1 MESIKFALMNSI
13 FLSIRT
19 HSNAWITA
27 VLAFVLFGVVS
38 FTNHIL
44 FRTYALDLGLYTNAL
59 YDYAHFRFADTS
71 LFLPENKNL
80 LADHFDL
87 YLMLFSPLSW
97 IFKSYTLLIVQCL
110 AVIAGGFGI
119 YFLLNENEQ
128 TRPFRIWGMI
138 IFYLFFGTLAA
149 LAYDYHSNV
158 ISAMALPFFF
168 LMVNRKAWGKAFAL
182 LVFMCLGK
190 ENVSLFLFFVSLGLF
205 WKYFK
210 WKESRKPLLLF
221 AAFSAV
227 YFLFM
232 VKWVMPTI
240 AGEKDFVHFGKY
252 PVIGGD
258 MTAAIK
264 FMIMHPLEFIRLLFV
279 NHMPEDP
286 TYNNEKVFFYLV
298 FFVAGGWA
306 LFVRPWYFV
315 MILPIIIQK
324 ELTNQPSTWGCVYQ
338 YSIEFAPVVVVALF
352 EVVSRWKFNPSRIGV
367 VLLFFTLSSTVYG
380 LVERSKAWEK
390 ERFIFWQRPHFKPH
404 YDLTDV
410 KILMN
415 RIPEDAA
422 VMANS
427 AYVGQLAYRDKCYTL
442 PFVKDSEFILISA
455 TESTYPLS
463 VDQTNEFIQALQVDS
478 TWTLLEQRG
487 HAYLFQRK
495 P

>member
-1 MESIKFALMNSI
+1 MNKI
-13 FLSIRT
+13 FLSFRT
-19 HSNAWITA
+19 HSAAWITA
-27 VLAFVLFGVVS
+27 ALAFVLFGIVS

-97 IFKSYTLLIVQCL
+97 IFKSYTLLVVQCV
-110 AVIAGGFGI
+110 AVIAGGFGV
-119 YFLLNENEQ
+119 YFLLNENEES
-128 TRPFRIWGMI
+128 RPFRIWGMT

-158 ISAMALPFFF
+158 ISVMAMPFFF
-168 LMVNRKAWGKAFAL
+168 LSVHRKAWGKAFAL

-210 WKESRKPLLLF
+210 SKESRKFILLF
-221 AAFSAV
+221 AGFSVV
-227 YFLFM
+227 YFLLM
-232 VKWVMPTI
+232 VKWVMPGI

-252 PVIGGD
+252 PVLGGD

-264 FMIMHPLEFIRLLFV
+264 FMIIHPLEFIRLLFV

-286 TYNNEKVFFYLV
+286 NYNNEKVFFYLV
-298 FFVAGGWA
+298 LFVAGGWA

-338 YSIEFAPVVVVALF
+338 YSVEFAPVVIVALI
-352 EVVSRWKFNPSRIGV
+352 EVVSRWKFNANRVGA
-367 VLLFFTLSSTVYG
+367 VLIFFTLSSTVYG

-390 ERFIFWQRPHFKPH
+390 ERFIFWQKPHFKPH

-415 RIPEDAA
+415 RIPEDAS

-442 PFVKDSEFILISA
+442 PFLKDAEFILISS

-463 VDQTNEFIQALQVDS
+463 VDQTNEFIQALQVDT
-478 TWTLLEQRG
+478 TWNLVEQRG
-487 HAYLFQRK
+487 HIYLFQRK

>member
-1 MESIKFALMNSI
+1 MKELLKSFRFHRSAWLTAMLAFAL
-13 FLSIRT
+13 F
-19 HSNAWITA
+19 A
-27 VLAFVLFGVVS
+27 VVS
-38 FTNHIL
+38 FTNHIF

-97 IFKSYTLLIVQCL
+97 IFKSYTLLVVQAV
-110 AVIAGGFGI
+110 AVIIGGFGI
-119 YFLLNENEQ
+119 YFLLNENEA
-128 TRPFRIWGMI
+128 TRQYRIWGMAM
-138 IFYLFFGTLAA
+138 FYLFFGTLAA

-158 ISAMALPFFF
+158 ISAMALPFYF
-168 LMVNRKAWGKAFAL
+168 LMVNRKSWLKAFAL
-182 LVFMCLGK
+182 LVFMFLGK

-205 WKYFK
+205 WKYFNS
-210 WKESRKPLLLF
+210 KESRKYILLF
-221 AAFSAV
+221 AGFSIV

-252 PVIGGD
+252 PVLGGD

-264 FMIMHPLEFIRLLFV
+264 FMITHPLEFIRLLFV

-286 TYNNEKVFFYLV
+286 TYNNEKVYFYLV
-298 FFVAGGWA
+298 LFVAGGWA
-306 LFVRPWYFV
+306 LFVRPWYFL
-315 MILPIIIQK
+315 MIIPIIIQK

-338 YSIEFAPVVVVALF
+338 YSIEFAPVVIIALI
-352 EVVSRWKFNPSRIGV
+352 ETVSKWKFNANRIGV

-380 LVERSKAWEK
+380 LAKRSKAWEK
-390 ERFIFWQRPHFKPH
+390 ERFVFWQKPHFKPH
-404 YDLTDV
+404 YDLADV
-410 KILMN
+410 KVLMEK
-415 RIPEDAA
+415 IPADAS

-442 PFVKDSEFILISA
+442 PLVKDSEFILVSS

-463 VDQTNEFIQALQVDS
+463 VEQTNEMIQAIQVDT
-478 TWTLLEQRG
+478 TWNLLEQRG
-487 HAYLFQRK
+487 HVYLFQRK

>member
-1 MESIKFALMNSI
+1 MKATLNSKG
-13 FLSIRT
+13 LHNT
-19 HSNAWITA
+19 AWLTA
-27 VLAFVLFGVVS
+27 TLAFLLFAMVS

-71 LFLPENKNL
+71 LFLPESKNL

-97 IFKSYTLLIVQCL
+97 IFKSYTLLVVQCV
-110 AVIAGGFGI
+110 AVIIGGFGI
-119 YFLLNENEQ
+119 YFLLNENEG

-138 IFYLFFGTLAA
+138 MFYLFFGTLAA

-190 ENVSLFLFFVSLGLF
+190 ENVSLFLFFVSVGLF

-210 WKESRKPLLLF
+210 SKESRKYILLF
-221 AAFSAV
+221 AGFSVV
-227 YFLFM
+227 YFLLM
-232 VKWVMPTI
+232 VKWVMPNI
-240 AGEKDFVHFGKY
+240 AGEEDFVHFGKY
-252 PVIGGD
+252 PILGGD

-264 FMIMHPLEFIRLLFV
+264 FMFMHPFEFIRLLFV
-279 NHMPEDP
+279 NHMPEEP
-286 TYNNEKVFFYLV
+286 LYAEEKAYFYLV
-298 FFVAGGWA
+298 LLCAGGWA
-306 LFVRPWYFV
+306 LFERPWYFV
-315 MILPIIIQK
+315 MIIPIIIQK

-338 YSIEFAPVVVVALF
+338 YSIEFAPVVVIAVM
-352 EVVSRWKFNPSRIGV
+352 EVVSRWKFNANRVGA
-367 VLLFFTLSSTVYG
+367 VLIFFTLSSTVYG

-390 ERFIFWQRPHFKPH
+390 ERFIFWQKPHFKPH

-410 KILMN
+410 MVLMEK
-415 RIPEDAA
+415 IPEDAA

-442 PFVKDSEFILISA
+442 PFVKDAEFILISSV
-455 TESTYPLS
+455 ESTYPLS
-463 VDQTNEFIQALQVDS
+463 VDQTNEFIQAIQVDS
-478 TWTLLEQRG
+478 TWSLVEQRG
-487 HAYLFQRK
+487 HVYLFQRK

>member
-1 MESIKFALMNSI
+1 MNKI
-13 FLSIRT
+13 ILSFRT
-19 HSNAWITA
+19 HSAAWITA
-27 VLAFVLFGVVS
+27 ALAFVLFGIIS

-80 LADHFDL
+80 LADHFDV

-97 IFKSYTLLIVQCL
+97 IFKSYTLLVVQVV
-110 AVIAGGFGI
+110 AVIAGGFGM
-119 YFLLNENEQ
+119 YFLLNEKEE
-128 TRPFRIWGMI
+128 TRPFRICGMV

-168 LMVNRKAWGKAFAL
+168 LTVNRKAWGKAFAL

-210 WKESRKPLLLF
+210 SKESRKFILLF
-221 AAFSAV
+221 AGFSLV
-227 YFLFM
+227 YFLLM

-252 PVIGGD
+252 PVLGGD

-264 FMIMHPLEFIRLLFV
+264 FIIIHPLEFIRLLFV
-279 NHMPEDP
+279 NHMPENEI
-286 TYNNEKVFFYLV
+286 YNNEKVFFYLV
-298 FFVAGGWA
+298 LFVSGGWA
-306 LFVRPWYFV
+306 LFVRPWYFI
-315 MILPIIIQK
+315 MIIPIIIQK
-324 ELTNQPSTWGCVYQ
+324 ELTNQPTTWGCSYQ
-338 YSIEFAPVVVVALF
+338 YSIEFAPVVLIALM
-352 EVVSRWKFNPSRIGV
+352 EVVSRLKWNVNRIGT
-367 VLLFFTLSSTVYG
+367 LLIFLTVSSTVYAF
-380 LVERSKAWEK
+380 VERSKSWEK
-390 ERFIFWQRPHFKPH
+390 ARFIFWQKPHFTPL
-404 YDLTDV
+404 YDLTGV
-410 KILMN
+410 KILMD
-415 RIPEDAA
+415 RIPADAS

-427 AYVGQLAYRDKCYTL
+427 AYVGQLAYRDKCYAFPL
-442 PFVKDSEFILISA
+442 VKDAEYMLISS
-455 TESTYPLS
+455 TEATYPFTYE
-463 VDQTNEFIQALQVDS
+463 QTNIFIQSVQVDS
-478 TWTLLEQRG
+478 MWQLVEQRE
-487 HAYLFQRK
+487 HVYLFQRK

>member
-1 MESIKFALMNSI
+1 MKALLKSYQLHSSACLTAMLAFAL
-13 FLSIRT
+13 F
-19 HSNAWITA
+19 A
-27 VLAFVLFGVVS
+27 VVS
-38 FTNHIL
+38 FTNHIF

-97 IFKSYTLLIVQCL
+97 IFKSYTLLVLQC
-110 AVIAGGFGI
+110 ASVIIGGFGI
-119 YFLLNENEQ
+119 YFLLNENEG
-128 TRPFRIWGMI
+128 TRPYRIWGMAM
-138 IFYLFFGTLAA
+138 FYLFFGTLAA

-168 LMVNRKAWGKAFAL
+168 LMVNRKAWLKAFAL
-182 LVFMCLGK
+182 LVFMFLGK

-205 WKYFK
+205 WKYFNS
-210 WKESRKPLLLF
+210 KESRKYILLF
-221 AAFSAV
+221 AGFSLV

-240 AGEKDFVHFGKY
+240 AGEEEFVHFGKY
-252 PVIGGD
+252 PVLGGD

-264 FMIMHPLEFIRLLFV
+264 FIIMHPLEFIRLLFV

-298 FFVAGGWA
+298 LFVAGGWA
-306 LFVRPWYFV
+306 LFVRPWYLV

-338 YSIEFAPVVVVALF
+338 YSIEFAPVVVVAVI
-352 EVVSRWKFNPSRIGV
+352 EVFSKWKFNANRVGAVAI
-367 VLLFFTLSSTVYG
+367 FFTLASTLYG
-380 LVERSKAWEK
+380 LSERSKVWEK
-390 ERFIFWQRPHFKPH
+390 ERFVFWQKPHFKPR

-410 KILMN
+410 KMLMEK
-415 RIPEDAA
+415 IPADAA

-442 PFVKDSEFILISA
+442 PLVKDAEFILISS

-463 VDQTNEFIQALQVDS
+463 VEQTNEFIQAIQVDT
-478 TWTLLEQRG
+478 TWNLVEQRG
-487 HAYLFQRK
+487 HVFLFQHE

>member
-1 MESIKFALMNSI
+1 MTM
-13 FLSIRT
+13 
-19 HSNAWITA
+19 
-27 VLAFVLFGVVS
+27 
-38 FTNHIL
+38 
-44 FRTYALDLGLYTNAL
+44 
-59 YDYAHFRFADTS
+59 
-71 LFLPENKNL
+71 
-80 LADHFDL
+80 
-87 YLMLFSPLSW
+87 
-97 IFKSYTLLIVQCL
+97 
-110 AVIAGGFGI
+110 
-119 YFLLNENEQ
+119 
-128 TRPFRIWGMI
+128 
-138 IFYLFFGTLAA
+138 FYLFFGTLAA

-168 LMVNRKAWGKAFAL
+168 LMVNRKSWGKAFAL

-210 WKESRKPLLLF
+210 SKESRKYILLF
-221 AAFSAV
+221 AGFSVV

-252 PVIGGD
+252 PVLGGD

-264 FMIMHPLEFIRLLFV
+264 FMIIHPLEFIRLLFV

-298 FFVAGGWA
+298 LFVAGGWA

-338 YSIEFAPVVVVALF
+338 YSIEFAPVVVVAVM
-352 EVVSRWKFNPSRIGV
+352 EVVSKLKFNSNRVGA
-367 VLLFFTLSSTVYG
+367 LLIFFTLSSTVYG

-390 ERFIFWQRPHFKPH
+390 ERFIFWQKPHFKPH
-404 YDLTDV
+404 YDLSDV
-410 KILMN
+410 KALMA
-415 RIPEDAA
+415 RIPADAA

-442 PFVKDSEFILISA
+442 PFVKDAEFILISSV
-455 TESTYPLS
+455 ESTYPLS
-463 VDQTNEFIQALQVDS
+463 VDQTNEFIQAIQVDS
-478 TWTLLEQRG
+478 AWNLVEQRG
-487 HAYLFQRK
+487 HVYLFQRK